1 MELASKGRI
10 QNCDVIRQDINNAEH
25 ILGPDIGSLKGKT
38 VREASDQVRPEGMVP
53 ILATIMD
60 HYLKVLLH
68 VDVMKVNKMP
78 FLVTISYSIKFR
90 TVAFLKNAKIA
101 TILLAIKDVRN
112 IYMKLGFTLE
122 FIEVEGQFEPL

>member
-1 MELASKGRI
+1 M
-10 QNCDVIRQDINNAEH
+10 
-25 ILGPDIGSLKGKT
+25 
-38 VREASDQVRPEGMVP
+38 
-53 ILATIMD
+53 
-60 HYLKVLLH
+60 H